1 MDLPLLVVFLI
12 GGLALLT
19 VGGELLV
26 RGATSIAKQLGL
38 TTTVIGLTV
47 VAMGTSLPE
56 LAVSLYAAL
65 GGTPDIAIGNVVG
78 SNIAN
83 IGLILGI
90 TAMVTALPVYGSA
103 VRLEWPFMFAASW
116 VAVLLARDGSFDRLE
131 GGFFLVSLILFVT
144 FMVHSSRLEVKAGEA
159 AEIEA
164 MVKARAP
171 EFDRRSLAVALLLV
185 VVGSGMLFLG
195 GKLLVDGAV
204 GLARIADIPERVI
217 GLTLV
222 AVGTSLPELA
232 TSLVAAYRGHGEV
245 AVANVIGSNIFNL
258 LGILGITALVKPIPV
273 AAQVIG
279 SDLWWMLGI
288 ALLLLPML
296 RFRSNLSRVEGGVLL
311 TGYLV
316 YVALLW

>member
-1 MDLPLLVVFLI
+1 MGLPLLVVLLI

-26 RGATSIAKQLGL
+26 RGATAIAKQLGL

-47 VAMGTSLPE
+47 VALGTSLPE

-131 GGFFLVSLILFVT
+131 GGFFIACLVLFVA
-144 FMVHSSRLEVKAGEA
+144 FMVHGARVEVKAGEA

-171 EFDRRSLAVALLLV
+171 AFDRRNLAVALLLV
-185 VVGSGMLFLG
+185 LGGSGMLFLG

-204 GLARIADIPERVI
+204 GLARIADISERVI

-258 LGILGITALVKPIPV
+258 LGILGTTALVKPIPV

-296 RFRSNLSRVEGGVLL
+296 WLRSNLSRVEGGVLL
-311 TGYLV
+311 TGYLA